1 MIRFKPEGSHQF
13 RLEVEDKGI
22 GIDPNDIHKLFIEF
36 QQLDAGSAKKY
47 AGTGLGL
54 ALTKRIVEAQGGTVG
69 VKSDLGKG
77 SVFFALLPLE
87 MKADSH
93 GR

>member
-1 MIRFKPEGSHQF
+1 
-13 RLEVEDKGI
+13 
-22 GIDPNDIHKLFIEF
+22 
-36 QQLDAGSAKKY
+36 
-47 AGTGLGL
+47 LGL